1 MTEVIELESYRVAR
15 VLINALDTQAVRHAE
30 TMVRRMRR
38 RRDGDGEVQWLR
50 IYAAIAKLHRG
61 AFLDVSRAL

>member
-15 VLINALDTQAVRHAE
+15 VLLNALDARAAGHAE
-30 TMVRRMRR
+30 SMVRRMRR

-50 IYAAIAKLHRG
+50 IHAAITKLHG
-61 AFLDVSRAL
+61 MTFLDASRAL